1 MRIIHI
7 YTILLTDYICM
18 VMYSVQR
25 ICGTHIAKSSMSPN
39 ILPDY
44 IKILVCSYIRTYKNP
59 LYHMFIMKFPLNIVY
74 AKYNTFAW
82 TIDLKQNGYTMP
94 PPTPLW
100 IKRGHKDN
108 TCTQIIRK
116 LACEWSSQYSHLYR
130 ALSPPTL
137 LVPGTIKRIHF
148 NFFIQCTNMFLNPLY
163 KYQPVWILI
172 FFLVIYLFIYFFLQN
187 IYV

>member
-1 MRIIHI
+1 
-7 YTILLTDYICM
+7 
-18 VMYSVQR
+18 
-25 ICGTHIAKSSMSPN
+25 MSPN

-172 FFLVIYLFIYFFLQN
+172 FFFVIYLFIYFLQN